1 MAQPGFQAERFW
13 RLIGA
18 LTISD
23 AARTATFYLKITLL
37 KRESERSRFL
47 RLRKFTDS
55 TSPATS
61 RPVTPVVSTQC
72 TSMPMDIDSE
82 ETVVVQKT
90 PDKSRQQT
98 VTQSPIL
105 LNKGDIDIEQFIP
118 QYSTAIQ
125 FLLDS
130 GDILKDWNKFI
141 EETAYHILSKT
152 NIIFNTRDIYGQ
164 LGRVL

>member
-1 MAQPGFQAERFW
+1 M
-13 RLIGA
+13 
-18 LTISD
+18 
-23 AARTATFYLKITLL
+23 YLFLL
-37 KRESERSRFL
+37 
-47 RLRKFTDS
+47 
-55 TSPATS
+55 
-61 RPVTPVVSTQC
+61 Q
-72 TSMPMDIDSE
+72 
-82 ETVVVQKT
+82 
-90 PDKSRQQT
+90 SRQQT

-152 NIIFNTRDIYGQ
+152 NIIFNTRDINGQ